1 MRAVSE
7 QEAGLRLDR
16 WFQRHFP
23 ELSHGALQKLLRT
36 GQVRI
41 DGRRAEGKDR
51 VEPGQTIRLPP
62 GVTTTPPPKPREI
75 ATVSDRD
82 AAEIQRLVIHKDDH
96 VIVLNKPPG
105 LAVQGGTG
113 TERHVDGMLDALR
126 FGFEDRPRLVH
137 RLDKDTSGVL
147 LIARTGQ
154 AAKRLGASFR
164 DRETEKLYWAVVVG
178 LPPKPEGA
186 IDLPLA
192 KRPGARGDRE
202 LMQVDPENGQKA
214 LTHFRMVDRA
224 GKRAAFLALWPR
236 TGRTH
241 QLRVHCAAIGCP
253 ILGDGKYGGEE
264 ALLAPVAD
272 ARRLHLHA
280 RRKRLLDKF
289 DLLLDGVDN
298 LDGVRAGLSAHV
310 ERDGLLAIDH
320 VPGVGFGKTVF
331 NAADIADA
339 NGRAVDIGDYYFA
352 ELADGVDAPQRPDAQ
367 FGFAS
372 NDPAAGNL
380 DVFALNRSLELAD
393 SDVVGV
399 ESLGVGKDAYLAIP
413 PAGHANLADAVHGL
427 QHPLDLFVSD
437 FGGFSKTLIA
447 GHHQ

>member
-1 MRAVSE
+1 MSVSPAPGVARGQVQMRAVSDD
-7 QEAGLRLDR
+7 EAGLRLDR

-41 DGRRAEGKDR
+41 DGKRAEGKDR
-51 VEPGQTIRLPP
+51 IEPGQTIRLPP
-62 GVTTTPPPKPREI
+62 EVTTTPPPKPREI
-75 ATVSDRD
+75 PTVSDQD
-82 AAEIQRLVIHKDDH
+82 AAEIQRLVIHRDDH

-126 FGFEDRPRLVH
+126 FGFEERPRLVH

-154 AAKRLGASFR
+154 AAKRLGESFR

-280 RRKRLLDKF
+280 RRIALPHPSGKGELK
-289 DLLLDGVDN
+289 
-298 LDGVRAGLSAHV
+298 V
-310 ERDGLLAIDH
+310 EAEAPPHFRR
-320 VPGVGFGKTVF
+320 TVE
-331 NAADIADA
+331 A
-339 NGRAVDIGDYYFA
+339 
-352 ELADGVDAPQRPDAQ
+352 
-367 FGFAS
+367 FGFS
-372 NDPAAGNL
+372 
-380 DVFALNRSLELAD
+380 
-393 SDVVGV
+393 
-399 ESLGVGKDAYLAIP
+399 I
-413 PAGHANLADAVHGL
+413 
-427 QHPLDLFVSD
+427 
-437 FGGFSKTLIA
+437 GGD
-447 GHHQ
+447 

>member
-1 MRAVSE
+1 MARCKSFCAPARCGST
-7 QEAGLRLDR
+7 AGA
-16 WFQRHFP
+16 P
-23 ELSHGALQKLLRT
+23 KA
-36 GQVRI
+36 RI
-41 DGRRAEGKDR
+41 GSSPARPFACR
-51 VEPGQTIRLPP
+51 P
-62 GVTTTPPPKPREI
+62 GVTATPPPKPREI
-75 ATVSDRD
+75 ATVSDAD

-126 FGFEDRPRLVH
+126 FGFEERPRLVH

-154 AAKRLGASFR
+154 AAKRLGESFR

-264 ALLAPVAD
+264 ALLAAVAD

-280 RRKRLLDKF
+280 RRLVLPHPSGKGELK
-289 DLLLDGVDN
+289 
-298 LDGVRAGLSAHV
+298 V
-310 ERDGLLAIDH
+310 EAEAPPHFRR
-320 VPGVGFGKTVF
+320 TVE
-331 NAADIADA
+331 A
-339 NGRAVDIGDYYFA
+339 
-352 ELADGVDAPQRPDAQ
+352 
-367 FGFAS
+367 FGFS
-372 NDPAAGNL
+372 
-380 DVFALNRSLELAD
+380 
-393 SDVVGV
+393 
-399 ESLGVGKDAYLAIP
+399 I
-413 PAGHANLADAVHGL
+413 
-427 QHPLDLFVSD
+427 
-437 FGGFSKTLIA
+437 GGD
-447 GHHQ
+447 